1 MCFVDDRAGGRMGGL
16 VGWWV
21 GWWVDEEEGV
31 DRVEDKQF

>member
-31 DRVEDKQF
+31 DREEDKQF